1 MTQALLD
8 YLAELMKLICKE
20 TILTPHPGEAAE
32 LLNISVDEVQKNRV
46 NAAELISEKYKST
59 VVLKGKH
66 TIVCSM
72 KNKSVF
78 ICSDGGPELSTG
90 GTGDVLAGVI
100 SSLVAQNL
108 DIVDACLLSV
118 AAHAKAGELFKN
130 DVGEIGLNAS
140 SLIPIIR
147 DLINK

>member
-1 MTQALLD
+1 M
-8 YLAELMKLICKE
+8 
-20 TILTPHPGEAAE
+20 
-32 LLNISVDEVQKNRV
+32 
-46 NAAELISEKYKST
+46 
-59 VVLKGKH
+59 KGKH

-72 KNKSVF
+72 ENKSVF

>member
-1 MTQALLD
+1 MAS
-8 YLAELMKLICKE
+8 KI
-20 TILTPHPGEAAE
+20 
-32 LLNISVDEVQKNRV
+32 NIKKRLWFE
-46 NAAELISEKYKST
+46 
-59 VVLKGKH
+59 
-66 TIVCSM
+66 
-72 KNKSVF
+72 NKSVF

-118 AAHAKAGELFKN
+118 AAHAKAGELFVN

-147 DLINK
+147 DLINKWIQYFLKMIQTRAN